1 MVGEGRWLNM
11 KLMKIIIV
19 MLVLLSGLVGV
30 NAQEVSQN
38 IFDYRYVTPS
48 WSHAGDRLALVFERQ
63 VQIRS
68 TSRRDQNIVLDG
80 CDFGPD
86 FWRPVWNPDDRLVA
100 AGCSDATI
108 AIWNA
113 DTGEQIALLGPFED
127 PFGGFAWSPDQ
138 RTFHVTGGE
147 MGLPAN
153 VWDTQSWTVVDTYND
168 VAPSG
173 IVFNANSS
181 QAALFIGDFLRI
193 IDPASYSTLFISRD
207 SEYSD
212 GIDNILMLAWSPDGT
227 RIVTGLLDG
236 RIMVRSVPALD
247 VVAVY
252 PISEK
257 LDTQQDHHPLQQVRA
272 VSFSADGQQV
282 LSIAGDGTF
291 QAYDLTTQQVIST
304 RQYPQVSAASF
315 SAYGG
320 QLALLDASLLPIYQE
335 GVASLNQAVP
345 TDLLTLTVPMPTQT
359 TLEQLGAACG
369 LSARSQQAA
378 TDLTAFTAQVES
390 LPDTQIPPGCRADLL
405 AVAAALQ
412 GE

>member
-1 MVGEGRWLNM
+1 M
-11 KLMKIIIV
+11 KMMYVIGMMMWILTE
-19 MLVLLSGLVGV
+19 LAGV
-30 NAQEVSQN
+30 NAQVVSHDM
-38 IFDYRYVTPS
+38 FDYRYVAPS
-48 WSHAGDRLALVFERQ
+48 WNHSGDRVAVVLEGQ
-63 VQIRS
+63 VQIHFTNNRS
-68 TSRRDQNIVLDG
+68 QVTTLAN

-86 FWRPVWNPDDRLVA
+86 WWGPTWSPDDRFIA
-100 AGCSDATI
+100 AGCVNATI
-108 AIWNA
+108 AIWNV
-113 DTGEQIALLGPFED
+113 DTGEQIALLGSFENY
-127 PFGGFAWSPDQ
+127 FGGFAWSPDQ

-147 MGLPAN
+147 YEAIGT
-153 VWDTQSWTVVDTYND
+153 VWDTQTWTQVNSYQGVFSST
-168 VAPSG
+168 
-173 IVFNANSS
+173 IVFNPQGD
-181 QAALFIGDFLRI
+181 QAVLFNGDAIRI
-193 IDPASYSTLFISRD
+193 VDTASYTAISNSRD
-207 SEYSD
+207 FEYSD
-212 GIDNILMLAWSPDGT
+212 GTDYVLMLAWSPDGT

-247 VVAVY
+247 VIAVY